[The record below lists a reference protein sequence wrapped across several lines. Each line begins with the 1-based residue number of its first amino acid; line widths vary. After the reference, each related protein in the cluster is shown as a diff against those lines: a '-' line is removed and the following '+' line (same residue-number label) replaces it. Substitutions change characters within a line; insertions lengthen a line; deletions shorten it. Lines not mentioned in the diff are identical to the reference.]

1 MKQYV
6 SPTIEF
12 ISFEREI
19 SIQTNDSTSC
29 NCAAQQY
36 SNNTSLEGG
45 CELTTYAFNEIG
57 NFYD

>member
-19 SIQTNDSTSC
+19 SIQTTNSLTC
-29 NCAAQQY
+29 NCEAQQY
-36 SNNTSLEGG
+36 SNNTSLLEG
-45 CELTTYAFNEIG
+45 CKLTTYDFNEIG
-57 NFYD
+57 DFA